1 MKIAFDVM
9 SGDLGSK
16 EAILAACQMVKEFTD
31 LKITLVGNEAEI
43 KNHLQTIFESEVAK
57 NLDIHHANDIVPMT
71 AGPFEAL
78 RMPNSSMSQ
87 AVRLVKEQKVDGV
100 ISSGSTAAYLGVC
113 HLLLGEISGI
123 KRPAFMPI
131 MPTLKGT
138 KVLVLDIGANI
149 ENTSDEL
156 ISFALMANI
165 YSKAILKIAE
175 PKVALL
181 NIGLEANKGPKVT
194 KETYAKL
201 SELTLKDSGKLQQ
214 LNFCGNIEPRE
225 VLNGEVDIVVC
236 DGYSGNVLLK
246 SFEGITTLLFTLLK
260 QAYKK
265 NLWTKLLGL
274 MSKPVFK
281 TIKTTFDYKNTGGA
295 QLIGINGICFKAHGS
310 SDVQSYYSTLKLL
323 RMAIEQDVTNK
334 IKDEVKKIL

>member
-9 SGDLGSK
+9 SGDFGSK
-16 EAILAACQMVKEFTD
+16 EAILAACEMVKEFTD
-31 LKITLVGNEAEI
+31 LKITLVGNEVEI
-43 KNHLQTIFESEVAK
+43 KNHLQEIFKNKPNK
-57 NLDIHHANDIVPMT
+57 NLDIHHANEIVPMT

-87 AVRLVKEQKVDGV
+87 SVRLVKEKKVDGV
-100 ISSGSTAAYLGVC
+100 LSSGSTAAYLGVC

-149 ENTSDEL
+149 ENTADEL
-156 ISFALMANI
+156 VTFALMANI
-165 YSKAILKIAE
+165 YSKAILNIAE

-201 SELTLKDSGKLQQ
+201 SELTLKDGKLQQ

-246 SFEGITTLLFTLLK
+246 SFEGITTLIFTLLK
-260 QAYKK
+260 KAYKK

-274 MSKPVFK
+274 ISKPVFK

-323 RMAIEQDVTNK
+323 RTAIKQDVTNK

>member
-31 LKITLVGNEAEI
+31 LEITLVGNEAEI
-43 KNHLQTIFESEVAK
+43 KNHLQEIFNDK
-57 NLDIHHANDIVPMT
+57 KPTKLDIHHANDIVPMT

-87 AVRLVKEQKVDGV
+87 AVRLVKEKKVDGV
-100 ISSGSTAAYLGVC
+100 LSSGSTAAYLGVC

-156 ISFALMANI
+156 VSFALMANI

-175 PKVALL
+175 PKIALL
-181 NIGLEANKGPKVT
+181 NIGLEANKGPKTT

-201 SELTLKDSGKLQQ
+201 AGLNHKDEKLQH

-225 VLNGEVDIVVC
+225 VLNGEIDIVVC

-246 SFEGITTLLFTLLK
+246 SFEGITTLIFTLLK
-260 QAYKK
+260 RAYKK

-274 MSKPVFK
+274 ISKPVFK

-310 SDVQSYYSTLKLL
+310 SDVRSYYSTLKLL
-323 RMAIEQDVTNK
+323 RVAIEQDVTNK
-334 IKDEVKKIL
+334 IKNEVKKIL

>member
-9 SGDLGSK
+9 SGDFGSK
-16 EAILAACQMVKEFTD
+16 EAILAACQMVDEFAD
-31 LKITLVGNEAEI
+31 LKITLVGNETEI
-43 KNHLQTIFESEVAK
+43 RNHLKEIFK
-57 NLDIHHANDIVPMT
+57 NKKPKQLDIYHANDIIPMT

-87 AVRLVKEQKVDGV
+87 AVRLVKDKKVDGV
-100 ISSGSTAAYLGVC
+100 LSSGSTAAYLGVC

-138 KVLVLDIGANI
+138 NVLVLDIGANI
-149 ENTSDEL
+149 ENTADEL
-156 ISFALMANI
+156 VSFALMANI
-165 YSKAILKIAE
+165 YSTSILKIDK
-175 PKVALL
+175 PKIALL
-181 NIGLEANKGPKVT
+181 NIGLEENKGPKVT
-194 KETYAKL
+194 KETYGKL
-201 SELTLKDSGKLQQ
+201 SALTQKDGKLDQ

-246 SFEGITTLLFTLLK
+246 SFEGITTLIFTLLK
-260 QAYKK
+260 KAYKK
-265 NLWTKLLGL
+265 NLWTKILGL
-274 MSKPVFK
+274 ISKPIFK
-281 TIKTTFDYKNTGGA
+281 SIKTTFDYKNVGGA

-323 RMAIEQDVTNK
+323 RAAIEQDVTNK
-334 IKDEVKKIL
+334 IKTEVKKIL

>member
-16 EAILAACQMVKEFTD
+16 EAILAACQMVKEFDD
-31 LKITLVGNEAEI
+31 LKIILVGNEEEI
-43 KNHLQTIFESEVAK
+43 QNHLQAIFKTKTIP
-57 NLDIHHANDIVPMT
+57 NQLDIRHASDIVPMT

-87 AVRLVKEQKVDGV
+87 AIRLVKEKKADGV

-113 HLLLGEISGI
+113 HLLLGEISGV

-138 KVLVLDIGANI
+138 KVLVLDVGANI

-165 YSKAILKIAE
+165 YSKTILNI
-175 PKVALL
+175 PDPIIALL
-181 NIGLEANKGPKVT
+181 NIGLEANKGPKMT
-194 KETYAKL
+194 KETYEKL
-201 SELTLKDSGKLQQ
+201 NQLTRKDEKLGF
-214 LNFCGNIEPRE
+214 LNFYGNIEPRE
-225 VLNGEVDIVVC
+225 VLNGEVNIVIC

-246 SFEGITTLLFTLLK
+246 SFEGITTLIFTLLK
-260 QAYKK
+260 RAYQK
-265 NLWTKLLGL
+265 NFWTKLLGL
-274 MSKPVFK
+274 ISKPVFK

-310 SDVQSYYSTLKLL
+310 SDSRSYYSTLKLL
-323 RMAIEQDVTNK
+323 RTAIEQDVTNK
-334 IKDEVKKIL
+334 IKTEVKKIL